1 MIARVHWD
9 GFSWVA
15 EPETGGV
22 TQARRLDQLPARLS
36 EVVELMTGAAVPAE
50 DWDLDVTF
58 EGPLAQRAAAVR
70 KMRDELDERE
80 RSVLDETVGVVRDLR
95 DHGMRFRDIGTL
107 TGISYQ
113 RAHQLVSGE
122 AVGV

>member
-9 GFSWVA
+9 GFNWVA
-15 EPETGGV
+15 EPEAGGV

-36 EVVELMTGAAVPAE
+36 EVVELMTGVAVPTE

-95 DHGMRFRDIGTL
+95 DHGMSFRDIGTL

>member
-9 GFSWVA
+9 GFNWVA
-15 EPETGGV
+15 EPEAGGV

-36 EVVELMTGAAVPAE
+36 EVVELMTGVAVPAG

-58 EGPLAQRAAAVR
+58 EGSLAQRAAAVR

-95 DHGMRFRDIGTL
+95 DHGMSFRDIGTL

-122 AVGV
+122 AVGA

>member
-9 GFSWVA
+9 GFNWVA
-15 EPETGGV
+15 EPEAGGV

-36 EVVELMTGAAVPAE
+36 EVVELMTGVAVPAE
-50 DWDLDVTF
+50 DWDLDVSF
-58 EGPLAQRAAAVR
+58 EGSLARRAAAVR

-80 RSVLDETVGVVRDLR
+80 RSVLDETVRVVRDLR
-95 DHGMRFRDIGTL
+95 DHGMSFRDIATL

>member
-70 KMRDELDERE
+70 KKLMKRATDIE
-80 RSVLDETVGVVRDLR
+80 GDLR
-95 DHGMRFRDIGTL
+95 DHGMIFRDIGTL

>member
-80 RSVLDETVGVVRDLR
+80 RSVLDETVGDLR
-95 DHGMRFRDIGTL
+95 DHGMSFRDIGTL